1 MKAVSLFDTT
11 HRLREATDKGNSLF
25 VLLVFMTSQIYKLAY
40 LLYLLI
46 DPYNLFMCICP
57 SPITNY
63 ASVYKFMPPF
73 SFSIEIC

>member
-1 MKAVSLFDTT
+1 MVPFSFVIFYEQSDLQIGVLAVS
-11 HRLREATDKGNSLF
+11 A
-25 VLLVFMTSQIYKLAY
+25 
-40 LLYLLI
+40 
-46 DPYNLFMCICP
+46 YNLFMCICP